1 MVNSEQVLKYLQ
13 SKGYDIDI
21 KTIDKLISKFNRD
34 EVTKAQET
42 RFRYE
47 IWDKKSPIN
56 NVSAEDIIN
65 KKKYKIVSAY
75 LIYIDEQL
83 VYFQDHNPNEEGYV
97 SMTKKE
103 AEKIAQEF
111 ITKKVEEY
119 VDGIIVNYI
128 LQQVSLNI

>member
-1 MVNSEQVLKYLQ
+1 MVNNEQVLKYLQ

-21 KTIDKLISKFNRD
+21 KTIDKLISRFNRD

-56 NVSAEDIIN
+56 NVPAEDIIN

>member
-34 EVTKAQET
+34 KVTKAQET

-56 NVSAEDIIN
+56 NVPAEDIIN
-65 KKKYKIVSAY
+65 KRKYKIVSAY

-111 ITKKVEEY
+111 IAKKVEEY

>member
-1 MVNSEQVLKYLQ
+1 MINSEQVLKYLQ
-13 SKGYDIDI
+13 SKGYEVDI
-21 KTIDKLISKFNRD
+21 KTIDKLISRFDRD
-34 EVTKAQET
+34 SVSKTQAK

-47 IWDKKSPIN
+47 IWDKKSSIN
-56 NVSAEDIIN
+56 DISAEDIIN
-65 KKKYKIVSAY
+65 SRNYKIVSAY

-103 AEKIAQEF
+103 AEQIAQDF
-111 ITKKVEEY
+111 IKEKIEEC

-128 LQQVSLNI
+128 LQQVSLSI

>member
-1 MVNSEQVLKYLQ
+1 MINSEQVLKYLQ
-13 SKGYDIDI
+13 SKGYEVDI
-21 KTIDKLISKFNRD
+21 KTIDKLISRFNRD
-34 EVTKAQET
+34 SVTET
-42 RFRYE
+42 QAKRFRYE

-56 NVSAEDIIN
+56 NISAEDIIN
-65 KKKYKIVSAY
+65 SRNYKIVSAY

-103 AEKIAQEF
+103 AEQIAQDF
-111 ITKKVEEY
+111 IKEKIEEC
-119 VDGIIVNYI
+119 VDGIIINYI

>member
-47 IWDKKSPIN
+47 IWDKKSSIN

>member
-1 MVNSEQVLKYLQ
+1 MINSEQVLKYLQ
-13 SKGYDIDI
+13 SKGYEVDI
-21 KTIDKLISKFNRD
+21 KKIDKLISRFDRD
-34 EVTKAQET
+34 SVSET
-42 RFRYE
+42 QAKRFRYE

-56 NVSAEDIIN
+56 NISAEDIIN
-65 KKKYKIVSAY
+65 SRNYKIVSAY

-103 AEKIAQEF
+103 AEQIAQDF
-111 ITKKVEEY
+111 IKEKIEEC

>member
-34 EVTKAQET
+34 EVTKTQET

-65 KKKYKIVSAY
+65 KRKYKIVSAY

-111 ITKKVEEY
+111 ITKKVEEC